1 MTEEAQTKMAE
12 MPKARS
18 EDEDS
23 ERYLR
28 GYGKGA
34 PNVTATE
41 RDLPPGR
48 VETDGSGGRTRQGAN
63 KGQPQATV

>member
-18 EDEDS
+18 EDEDC

-34 PNVTATE
+34 PNVTARKETSRPEESRPMEAVVE
-41 RDLPPGR
+41 RVR
-48 VETDGSGGRTRQGAN
+48 AN